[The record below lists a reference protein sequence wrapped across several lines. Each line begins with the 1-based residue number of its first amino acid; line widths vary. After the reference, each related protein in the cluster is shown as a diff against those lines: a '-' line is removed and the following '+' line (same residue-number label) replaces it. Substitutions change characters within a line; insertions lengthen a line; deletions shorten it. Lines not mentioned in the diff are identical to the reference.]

1 MSGAVAAVRGGVLAA
16 LRGDATLAAALNGVF
31 DGPVARA
38 SAPYAEVGE
47 ALATDCGTKGA
58 RGRELRIAVLI
69 RDAGERPERLGALA
83 EAAEVAVDALPRAL
97 GGWRVASVAF
107 QRARIASE
115 GQARWVAVL
124 EWRVRVLAEG

>member
-1 MSGAVAAVRGGVLAA
+1 
-16 LRGDATLAAALNGVF
+16 
-31 DGPVARA
+31 
-38 SAPYAEVGE
+38 
-47 ALATDCGTKGA
+47 
-58 RGRELRIAVLI
+58 VLI

-107 QRARIASE
+107 QRARVASE